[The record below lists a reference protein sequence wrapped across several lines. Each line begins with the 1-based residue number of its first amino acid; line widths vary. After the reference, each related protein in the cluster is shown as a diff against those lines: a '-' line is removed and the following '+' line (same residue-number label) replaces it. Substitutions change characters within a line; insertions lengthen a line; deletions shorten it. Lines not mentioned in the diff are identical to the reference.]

1 MLTPQFR
8 GSAIVDDAFLAERL
22 SCVICGH
29 FKGLSHS
36 EEQLA

>member
-1 MLTPQFR
+1 MSTPQFR
-8 GSAIVDDAFLAERL
+8 GSAIGGDAFFAERL
-22 SCVICGH
+22 DCAICGH